1 MSKLAAAI
9 RNHFVVVPYIE
20 AKASSYRSPTDIL
33 ALSIDLLLGATPAIS
48 VAIIVAI
55 CFLGWGRA
63 ALAASPDRTTDA
75 TSTAGPSA
83 AAISATQPILNVT
96 EKGAN
101 GSDQIWNWHV
111 QNTDIGQGDP
121 AFAAKYSGPH
131 SLNSK
136 GEVRETVTLD
146 LFVGVRLWRGAE
158 AHVDGLVWQGF
169 GLSKTLGIEDFPN
182 GDAYKI
188 GTETPYLMFAR
199 LFVRQTI
206 GLGGEQETVPDDQLT
221 LAGKQDISRLTF
233 TIGRFTPLDIF
244 DHNTYAQDP
253 HTQFCNWAMAGNLAW
268 DYSADSIGY
277 TTGIAV
283 ELNQPK
289 WALRYGF
296 FQMPRVQN
304 YFTADDQVLM
314 WRPSGGTGSAGAD
327 GPFLRAWGMAV
338 EFDRRYSVNAHPGA
352 IRLLPFL
359 NEADMAS
366 NHAAT
371 AILLAKGPGA
381 DISAAQAYRYKYG
394 FGLNWEQE
402 IAENVGLFSRLGWN
416 DGHEQAW
423 AYADDNW
430 TASLGV
436 SVKGK
441 QWQRPGDTFGLAGI
455 VSGASRSNQQFLDA
469 GGLGIEAGDGAL
481 TYGSEK
487 VMETYYDFQIWKPV
501 HAAVDYQFISNPAF
515 NRDRGP
521 VSVFGVRL
529 HWEL

>member
-9 RNHFVVVPYIE
+9 RKHSVVVPYIE
-20 AKASSYRSPTDIL
+20 AKASSYRSPRNIL
-33 ALSIDLLLGATPAIS
+33 ALTIDLLLDATPAIS
-48 VAIIVAI
+48 VAIIVVTVFFG
-55 CFLGWGRA
+55 CGRA
-63 ALAASPDRTTDA
+63 ALAASPDPTTNA
-75 TSTAGPSA
+75 SSTAGPGA
-83 AAISATQPILNVT
+83 AAIPAAQPTSSAT

-101 GSDQIWNWHV
+101 RPDQIWNWHL
-111 QNTDIGQGDP
+111 QNTDIEQGDWGFP
-121 AFAAKYSGPH
+121 AKYSGPH
-131 SLNSK
+131 SLKSK
-136 GEVRETVTLD
+136 GEQDETVTLD
-146 LFVGVRLWRGAE
+146 LFAGVRLWRGAE

-169 GLSKTLGIEDFPN
+169 GLSKTFGIEDFPN

-188 GTETPYLMFAR
+188 GTETPFLTFAR
-199 LFVRQTI
+199 LFIRQTI
-206 GLGGEQETVPDDQLT
+206 GLGGEQEDVPDDQLT

-233 TIGRFTPLDIF
+233 TLGRFTPLDIF
-244 DHNTYAQDP
+244 DHNSYAQDP
-253 HTQFCNWAMAGNLAW
+253 HTQFMNWAMVGNLAW
-268 DYSADSIGY
+268 DYSADPVGY
-277 TTGIAV
+277 TTGMAV

-296 FQMPRVQN
+296 FQMARVQN
-304 YFTADDQVLM
+304 YFTADDQVFM
-314 WRPSGGTGSAGAD
+314 WRPGGTGSAGAD
-327 GPFLRAWGMAV
+327 GPFLRAWGMVV
-338 EFDRRYSVNAHPGA
+338 EFERRYSFNAHPGA
-352 IRLLPFL
+352 IRLMPFL

-371 AILLAKGPGA
+371 AILIAKGPGA
-381 DISAAQAYRYKYG
+381 DISAAQAYRHKYG
-394 FGLNWEQE
+394 VGLNWEQE
-402 IAENVGLFSRLGWN
+402 VTENVGLFSRLGWN

-423 AYADDNW
+423 EYADDNW
-430 TASLGV
+430 MASIGA
-436 SVKGK
+436 SVKGDE
-441 QWQRPGDTFGLAGI
+441 WQRPGDTFGVAGI

>member
-9 RNHFVVVPYIE
+9 RHHFV
-20 AKASSYRSPTDIL
+20 AAQH
-33 ALSIDLLLGATPAIS
+33 IS
-48 VAIIVAI
+48 VAVIVAA

-63 ALAASPDRTTDA
+63 ALAAGPDPSTDA
-75 TSTAGPSA
+75 TSTAEPTAVATPA
-83 AAISATQPILNVT
+83 AQPTSSAT
-96 EKGAN
+96 EKEAN
-101 GSDQIWNWHV
+101 GAEQIWNWHV
-111 QNTDIGQGDP
+111 QNTDIEEGDWGLP
-121 AFAAKYSGPH
+121 AKYSGPH
-131 SLNSK
+131 SLKKK
-136 GEVRETVTLD
+136 GEQQETVTLD
-146 LFVGVRLWRGAE
+146 LFAGVRLWRGAE

-188 GTETPYLMFAR
+188 GTWTPFLTFAR
-199 LFVRQTI
+199 LFIRQTI
-206 GLGGEQETVPDDQLT
+206 GLGGEQEDVPDDQLT
-221 LAGKQDISRLTF
+221 LAGKEDISRLTF
-233 TIGRFTPLDIF
+233 TAGRLATLDIF
-244 DHNTYAQDP
+244 DHNTYAQDQ
-253 HTQFCNWAMAGNLAW
+253 HTQFMNWAMVGNLAW
-268 DYSADSIGY
+268 DYSADAIGY

-304 YFTADDQVLM
+304 YFTGDDRYLM
-314 WRPSGGTGSAGAD
+314 WRPGGTGSAGAD
-327 GPFLRAWGMAV
+327 GPFLKSWGMV
-338 EFDRRYSVNAHPGA
+338 WEFERRYSINAHPGA
-352 IRLLPFL
+352 IRLMPFL
-359 NEADMAS
+359 NEANMAS

-371 AILLAKGPGA
+371 AILVAKGPGA
-381 DISAAQAYRYKYG
+381 DISAAQGYRYKYG

-402 IAENVGLFSRLGWN
+402 VAENVGLFSRLGWN

-430 TASLGV
+430 TASIGA
-436 SVKGK
+436 SVKGE
-441 QWQRPGDTFGLAGI
+441 QWQRPGDTYGLAGI
-455 VSGASRSNQQFLDA
+455 VSGASRSNQQFLNA
-469 GGLGIEAGDGAL
+469 GGLGIEDGDGAL

-487 VMETYYDFQIWKPV
+487 VVETYYDFLIWKTV
-501 HAAVDYQFISNPAF
+501 HGAVDYQFISNPAF